1 MPLRMAVPKS
11 PTWCQRSVSTFL
23 LAVVW
28 WSHTTAQDRQGEGFL
43 AGVLS
48 LLVFK
53 PLCCLGL
60 DGQCLLQDPVGG
72 QVACHW
78 RMLVGFWEEYLRGRR
93 SWGR

>member
-1 MPLRMAVPKS
+1 
-11 PTWCQRSVSTFL
+11 VSTVCVDFL

-43 AGVLS
+43 AGVFS
-48 LLVFK
+48 LLVFE

-60 DGQCLLQDPVGG
+60 DGQCFLQDPVGG

-78 RMLVGFWEEYLRGRR
+78 RLLVECSEEY
-93 SWGR
+93 